1 MSDDK
6 TYTDGL
12 DRQLISMK
20 EDYEVKYWTD
30 VLGVSKAQLQHAV
43 DQVGNSVDAVRSFLG
58 RSN

>member
-12 DRQLISMK
+12 DRQLISME
-20 EDYEVKYWTD
+20 EDYEVEYWTD
-30 VLGVSKAQLQHAV
+30 ALGVSKAQLQHAV
-43 DQVGNSVDAVRSFLG
+43 DQVGNSVDAVRSYLG

>member
-12 DRQLISMK
+12 DRQLISME
-20 EDYEVKYWTD
+20 EDYEVEYWTD
-30 VLGVSKAQLQHAV
+30 ALGVSKAQLQHAV